1 MNIGEAARRSG
12 VPAKTI
18 RYYEEIGLV
27 RPRRGDNGYRAF
39 SEKDLHVL
47 AFLGRA
53 RTLGFSIED
62 CRALLELYEDE
73 SRESARVKDIAQIH
87 LRRISAKI
95 AQLESLRSTL
105 ATLVNSCQG
114 DHRPNCP
121 ILADLATDPADGPPQ
136 SLAVGSGASNPGA
149 KTAPAAVPLRPA

>member
-12 VPAKTI
+12 LPAKTI

-27 RPRRGDNGYRAF
+27 RPGRSGNGYRAF
-39 SEKDLHVL
+39 SETDLHIL

-62 CRALLELYEDE
+62 CRALLELYQDD
-73 SRESARVKDIAQIH
+73 SRESARVKEIAQIH
-87 LRRISAKI
+87 LRRISSKI

-105 ATLVNSCQG
+105 ATLVDACQG

-121 ILADLATDPADGPPQ
+121 ILADLASDAADGAQP
-136 SLAVGSGASNPGA
+136 SRAA
-149 KTAPAAVPLRPA
+149 AAVAATPDA